1 MKNLSNI
8 SPLEAEGYVK
18 GLASA
23 ELEQVMF
30 ELDANTEVNV
40 DLLKQKLA
48 EIHSLL
54 VMELPKVKT
63 D

>member
-1 MKNLSNI
+1 MKKLSSI
-8 SPLEAEGYVK
+8 SPLEAEGYIK

-54 VMELPKVKT
+54 VMELPKVRT